1 MMSTNSENLLDLNRL
16 LLSILEKLGPVYID
30 MDELESLYKKDYSNF
45 GIAMEVD
52 PNRVVSIFLAEDEVS
67 EDDDDDL

>member
-1 MMSTNSENLLDLNRL
+1 LA
-16 LLSILEKLGPVYID
+16 ILEKFGPFDVD
-30 MDELESLYKKDYSNF
+30 MDELEDLYKRDYSNF

-52 PNRVVSIFLAEDEVS
+52 PNRVVSIFLAEDEIS